1 MTITAT
7 YSPEDNKLRLYPSRR
22 LDAETF
28 ERVKA
33 LGFRWAPRQE
43 LFVAPSWTP
52 EREDLCTELAGE
64 IEPEEMTLAERAAL
78 KAERLEEL
86 AHKRQREATSYAR
99 RADELAERFYM
110 GQPILVGHHSERSA
124 RKDQERMHRAMSKAN
139 ELHRTANYWLGRIE
153 GVEHFANMKN
163 RDRTRANRIK
173 TLLAELREL
182 QRGIN
187 RAHRALELWQQLET
201 PEAITHALGNSDSR
215 ELFATYGDWSACR
228 DDPSKAEGIKAQCV
242 ARAELAA
249 FGPTRA
255 RWIAH
260 TLNRLGFERS
270 MLGDVPRFAGEL
282 TPAILQTFARTHG
295 AEKPTAKQ
303 IAPDRWRIETPQPL
317 PLHIADGHALELDAD
332 GWRDM
337 MQGLGYEVP
346 QTARKAANRA
356 SAAPLIN
363 PTLEQAEAL
372 QAAWN
377 RRTQEARR
385 EKGQSWNPDKS
396 PGKVR
401 QLPQAVY
408 SAHSK
413 GEYARFQTIEID
425 ARGVPVS
432 WKWERHERVRTGEPV
447 ARIRIVSNPAELY
460 GVRSIIHL
468 TDAPAKALPVD
479 LDDGPRQL
487 ELVA

>member
-7 YSPEDNKLRLYPSRR
+7 YSPEDNKLRLYSSTR

-28 ERVKA
+28 ESIMA
-33 LGFRWAPRQE
+33 LGFRWAPKQE
-43 LFVAPSWTP
+43 LFVALRWTP
-52 EREDLCTELAGE
+52 QREDICTELAGE
-64 IEPEEMTLAERAAL
+64 IEAEEMTLAERAAM

-86 AHKRQREATSYAR
+86 AEKRDRQANAYAS
-99 RADELAERFYM
+99 RAEELAERFYM

-124 RKDQERMHRAMSKAN
+124 RKDQERMHGAMTKAN
-139 ELHRTANYWLGRIE
+139 ELHKASNYWLGQIA

-173 TLLAELREL
+173 KLLADLREL

-187 RAHRALELWQQLET
+187 RAHRALAVWETVTT
-201 PEAITHALGNSDSR
+201 PEAIIHTLGNSDSR
-215 ELFATYGDWSACR
+215 ELFANYGEWGEAR
-228 DDPSKAEGIKAQCV
+228 DDATKAEGIRAACI
-242 ARAELAA
+242 ARAQNAA
-249 FGPTRA
+249 TGPNRA

-270 MLGDVPRFAGEL
+270 MLGDVARYAGDL
-282 TPAILQTFARTHG
+282 SPAILQTFARTHG
-295 AEKPTAKQ
+295 AEKPTARQ
-303 IAPDRWRIETPQPL
+303 VAPDRWQLETPQPL
-317 PLHIADGHALELDAD
+317 PLHMADGEALELDAD

-337 MQGLGYEVP
+337 MQELGYEVP
-346 QTARKAANRA
+346 QKAKA
-356 SAAPLIN
+356 SPRRGSTAPLIN
-363 PTLEQAEAL
+363 PTLPQAMAL

-377 RRTQEARR
+377 RRAEAA
-385 EKGQSWNPDKS
+385 KGQSWNPDKS
-396 PGKVR
+396 AGNVKAMGK
-401 QLPQAVY
+401 AIY

-425 ARGVPVS
+425 ARGAPIS
-432 WKWERHERVRTGEPV
+432 WKWERMERVRTGEPV
-447 ARIRIVSNPAELY
+447 ARIRIVTNPSELY

-468 TDAPAKALPVD
+468 SDAPGKALPVD
-479 LDDGPRQL
+479 LDDAPRQL

>member
-28 ERVKA
+28 ERIKA

-52 EREDLCTELAGE
+52 EREDICTELAGE

-86 AHKRQREATSYAR
+86 AHKRNREASSYAR

-139 ELHRTANYWLGRIE
+139 ELHRTANYWLGRIS

-163 RDRTRANRIK
+163 RERTRANRIK

-187 RAHRALELWQQLET
+187 RAHRALALWAKLET
-201 PEAITHALGNSDSR
+201 PEAITHALGNTDSR
-215 ELFATYGDWSACR
+215 ELFASFGDWSACR
-228 DDPSKAEGIKAQCV
+228 DDMTKAEGIKAQCV

-249 FGPTRA
+249 FGPNRA

-270 MLGDVPRFAGEL
+270 MLGDVPRYAGEL
-282 TPAILQTFARTHG
+282 SPAILQTFARTHG
-295 AEKPTAKQ
+295 AEKPTARQ
-303 IAPDRWRIETPQPL
+303 VAPDRWRLETPQPL
-317 PLHIADGHALELDAD
+317 PLHIADGDALELDAD

-346 QTARKAANRA
+346 QKAKATPRRG
-356 SAAPLIN
+356 STVPLIN

-377 RRTQEARR
+377 RRAQATR
-385 EKGQSWNPDKS
+385 SNWNPDKS
-396 PGKVR
+396 PGLVR
-401 QLPQAVY
+401 QMTQATY
-408 SAHSK
+408 SANSK
-413 GEYARFQTIEID
+413 GEYAACQTIEID
-425 ARGVPVS
+425 ARGAPIV
-432 WKWERHERVRTGEPV
+432 WKWERFERVRSGEPV
-447 ARIRIVSNPAELY
+447 ARIRIVTNPRELY

-468 TDAPAKALPVD
+468 TDAPGKALPVD
-479 LDDGPRQL
+479 LDDNPRQL

>member
-28 ERVKA
+28 ERIKA

-43 LFVAPSWTP
+43 LFVAPMWTP
-52 EREDLCTELAGE
+52 EREDICTELAGE
-64 IEPEEMTLAERAAL
+64 IEPEEMTLAERAAM
-78 KAERLEEL
+78 KAERLEGL
-86 AHKRQREATSYAR
+86 ADKRNREANSYAR

-110 GQPILVGHHSERSA
+110 GQPILIGHHSERQA
-124 RKDQERMHRAMSKAN
+124 RNDQKRMHSAMDRAN
-139 ELHRTANYWLGRIE
+139 QLHKTANYWLGRIE
-153 GVEHFANMKN
+153 GVERFANMKN

-187 RAHRALELWQQLET
+187 RAHRALENWAKLDT
-201 PEAITHALGNSDSR
+201 PEAIVHALGHSDSR
-215 ELFATYGDWSACR
+215 ELFASYGEYHEASE
-228 DDPSKAEGIKAQCV
+228 DPSKADAIKAKCI
-242 ARAELAA
+242 ARAEVAA

-255 RWIAH
+255 RWIEH

-270 MLGDVPRFAGEL
+270 MLGDVPRFEGEL
-282 TPAILQTFARTHG
+282 RAPILQTFARTHG

-303 IAPDRWRIETPQPL
+303 VGPDLWRIETPQPL
-317 PLHIADGHALELDAD
+317 PLHICDGHALELHADA
-332 GWRDM
+332 WRDM
-337 MQGLGYEVP
+337 MQGLGYVVP
-346 QTARKAANRA
+346 QTVRKAANRA

-377 RRTQEARR
+377 RRAKDHPGRNWT
-385 EKGQSWNPDKS
+385 EKSAGA
-396 PGKVR
+396 VR
-401 QLPQAVY
+401 KLPQAVY

-413 GEYARFQTIEID
+413 GEYARFQTIELD
-425 ARGVPVS
+425 AYGMQVF
-432 WKWERHERVRTGEPV
+432 WKWERHERVKSGEAV
-447 ARIRIVSNPAELY
+447 ARIRIVTNPAELY
-460 GVRSIIHL
+460 GVRSVIHL
-468 TDAPAKALPVD
+468 VDAPTKALPVD
-479 LDDGPRQL
+479 LSDGDQL
-487 ELVA
+487 EAAE